1 MADEGQLEN
10 QSKHRDAPP
19 KATASRTRFDVKDE
33 DSPPKVSTSRMKV
46 ESKDTM
52 MTPPSISFSRTKLG
66 TTPSL
71 SEFLN
76 NRNKVR
82 SKNTYTEEEDDDEN
96 REKKKPFRVAFMEK
110 VRQYCAQADMFA
122 TAHIW
127 PIHILCI
134 LVATIIIPISAVAVI
149 WDLLSAVV
157 FEIPDLSTINTP
169 AFVLV
174 YMNIDATKK
183 FDTEKFK

>member
-1 MADEGQLEN
+1 MADEGEPDN
-10 QSKHRDAPP
+10 PFKKGEVKDKDTPP
-19 KATASRTRFDVKDE
+19 KVSISRTRFDIIDK
-33 DSPPKVSTSRMKV
+33 DSPPKVSTSRTNLEAKDKV
-46 ESKDTM
+46 SLPKITV
-52 MTPPSISFSRTKLG
+52 SRTMLG
-66 TTPSL
+66 GSPSTTEL
-71 SEFLN
+71 LN
-76 NRNKVR
+76 SRRKGR
-82 SKNTYTEEEDDDEN
+82 SKTTFQEDDDDEETN
-96 REKKKPFRVAFMEK
+96 RDKKKPLRVIFMEK

-134 LVATIIIPISAVAVI
+134 LVATVIIPISAVAVI

-174 YMNIDATKK
+174 CWYDKQC
-183 FDTEKFK
+183 